1 MTSADLIRKYLMF
14 WIKAILQECGEGFF
28 TCSEWSPVINDG
40 AWSSGVSVALE
51 ARTSLGS
58 SISRLSSK
66 AGEALFPEQAGSTEE
81 GFVCQ
86 LPKGATPKCLS
97 GASTRKGL
105 IKQRSPTWALAAAV
119 HTGVDPPYCVRSSCS
134 DLKRRI
140 GVFLCSVLTS
150 SHTM

>member
-1 MTSADLIRKYLMF
+1 MTLADLIRKYLMF

-28 TCSEWSPVINDG
+28 TCSEWSPVTNGG

-66 AGEALFPEQAGSTEE
+66 AGEVLFPEQAGSTEE

-86 LPKGATPKCLS
+86 LPKMSQWCQHEEGAHKAEITHM
-97 GASTRKGL
+97 GL
-105 IKQRSPTWALAAAV
+105 GCCCSRWS
-119 HTGVDPPYCVRSSCS
+119 RSSLPCQE
-134 DLKRRI
+134 L
-140 GVFLCSVLTS
+140 LL
-150 SHTM
+150 